1 MEFSLFIQ
9 GIIIGLTLAVP
20 VGPISL
26 VCIHRTVANGRLHGI
41 VSGLGVATA
50 DSLYAAVAFLGLT
63 AVSGLIMGHQTLFR
77 LLAGIALIL
86 VGIQVFRSIPAAV
99 SEGDGQEPYLQDFL
113 SLFAIAAANP
123 LTIIFFITILPGFGI
138 VAQGTTLIAAVP
150 FVAGVFLGSVLWWL
164 ILCGSLGSFRSR
176 LGIGSLWQINRVSGI
191 LITCFGV
198 GMLVLLFAAP
208 GLLR

>member
-1 MEFSLFIQ
+1 MEFSLFIP

-63 AVSGLIMGHQTLFR
+63 AVSGVIMGHQTLFR
-77 LLAGIALIL
+77 LLAGISLIL

-176 LGIGSLWQINRVSGI
+176 LGIGSLRQINRVSGI

-198 GMLVLLFAAP
+198 GMLVLLFVAP